1 MLEQTLIQRLSPD
14 DIIGRISAAY
24 LTIENSATLLGALL
38 ASLLEHALGL
48 TMTLNLAIAVITA
61 GGALAILTPMAG
73 TAGKHAS
80 ARAET
85 GAPRVHSS
93 IIGSTSAGAAS
104 R

>member
-48 TMTLNLAIAVITA
+48 AMTLNLSIAVIAA
-61 GGALAILTPMAG
+61 GGALAILFPADNRPYERDG
-73 TAGKHAS
+73 L
-80 ARAET
+80 RE
-85 GAPRVHSS
+85 PRP
-93 IIGSTSAGAAS
+93 TSADAKL
-104 R
+104 